1 MNIISDYAFKVF
13 LTVNVAVVAG
23 IWGTL
28 DTLRVFRTRKAE
40 DPTGDKRFGYFIGV
54 GVGLVGALSCLLF
67 WDVI

>member
-1 MNIISDYAFKVF
+1 MNIVSDYAFRVF

-28 DTLRVFRTRKAE
+28 DTIRLFRTRKAD
-40 DPTGDKRFGYFIGV
+40 DPTGDKRFGYFIGFW
-54 GVGLVGALSCLLF
+54 VGLAGALSCLAF